1 MEEHFS
7 ASNCLGN
14 SSGYRFRRTQMD
26 GAWRDRRLNTAID
39 IFEGGIIPFQMQK
52 NAECKDKQYREGSV
66 DMRNSARIIALLMAA
81 FFVLSA
87 VVAVVTVF
95 VR

>member
-7 ASNCLGN
+7 GSNCLGN

-52 NAECKDKQYREGSV
+52 TQN
-66 DMRNSARIIALLMAA
+66 ARINNIGKE
-81 FFVLSA
+81 V
-87 VVAVVTVF
+87 
-95 VR
+95 

>member
-1 MEEHFS
+1 
-7 ASNCLGN
+7 
-14 SSGYRFRRTQMD
+14 
-26 GAWRDRRLNTAID
+26 
-39 IFEGGIIPFQMQK
+39 
-52 NAECKDKQYREGSV
+52 
-66 DMRNSARIIALLMAA
+66 MRNSARIIALLMAA